1 MGVEGNC
8 GKIVLGVFIFVLT
21 EPEQI
26 WYRIRNCCVSVDFIA
41 VRCYGCFSGL
51 WVVAGKCRKRGEDIA
66 CCRYVHEIHCTEI
79 VTAGA
84 EGVNVLVS

>member
-8 GKIVLGVFIFVLT
+8 GKIVLGVSIFVLT

-26 WYRIRNCCVSVDFIA
+26 WYRIRNCYVSVDCIA

-51 WVVAGKCRKRGEDIA
+51 WVVGGKCRKRGENIA
-66 CCRYVHEIHCTEI
+66 CCRYVHETHCTE
-79 VTAGA
+79 VVSA
-84 EGVNVLVS
+84 EQKVLMC